1 MKLLKGLSL
10 VVAAGGL
17 AVLVAAAASGSGRE
31 AGELG
36 AAVAQAGSA
45 QTERPGTPARERRPR
60 ELTVLAGRGA
70 EIGLSVR
77 DIEPSDKNRTGVVV
91 EEVRADSAAEK
102 AGLKRSDVIVE
113 FDGEAV
119 RSARQFAR
127 IVQETPPG
135 RTVTASVLS
144 GGAKKNVQITPT
156 EGGDTITIDTDRI
169 RERVGDA
176 WHMAERLPPFNF
188 DFDVPYPFDGRG
200 RLGVSVDEL
209 TPQLAAYFGVKN
221 GGVLVTGVTDDM
233 PGSRAGLKAGDVITK
248 VNDVSIHSREELVR
262 QLREVKEDGQVS
274 IAIVRDKKEMAVS
287 AKLEPRTARRGR
299 PV

>member
-31 AGELG
+31 PGAG
-36 AAVAQAGSA
+36 VAQSGSA
-45 QTERPGTPARERRPR
+45 QADRAGTPARERKPR
-60 ELTVLAGRGA
+60 ELTILAGRGA

-77 DIEPSDKNRTGVVV
+77 DIEPGDKNRTGVVV

-127 IVQETPPG
+127 VVQETPPG

-144 GGAKKNVQITPT
+144 GGVKKNVQITPT
-156 EGGDTITIDTDRI
+156 EGGDTITIDSDRI
-169 RERVGDA
+169 RERIGDA

-200 RLGVSVDEL
+200 RLGVSVDVL

-221 GGVLVTGVTDDM
+221 GGVLITGITDDM

-248 VNDVSIHSREELVR
+248 VNEVSIHSREELVR

-274 IAIVRDKKEMAVS
+274 IAIVRDKKEMTLS

>member
-10 VVAAGGL
+10 VVAVAGL

-31 AGELG
+31 PGAG
-36 AAVAQAGSA
+36 VAQSGSA
-45 QTERPGTPARERRPR
+45 QADRAGAPARERKSR
-60 ELTVLAGRGA
+60 ELTILAGRGA

-77 DIEPSDKNRTGVVV
+77 DIEPGDKNRSGVVV

-127 IVQETPPG
+127 VVQETPPG

-144 GGAKKNVQITPT
+144 GGVKKNVQITPT
-156 EGGDTITIDTDRI
+156 EGGDTITIDSDRI
-169 RERVGDA
+169 RERIGDA

-221 GGVLVTGVTDDM
+221 GGLLVTGVTDDM

-248 VNDVSIHSREELVR
+248 VNEVSIQSREELVR
-262 QLREVKEDGQVS
+262 QLRDVKEDGQVS
-274 IAIVRDKKEMAVS
+274 IAIVRDKKEMTLS